1 LSVAPLGLT
10 ERLYGVDPARSCH
23 KGGTGL
29 GLAIT
34 RHIIMRHR
42 GRLTIE
48 STEGLGTR
56 VSVWLPIG

>member
-1 LSVAPLGLT
+1 
-10 ERLYGVDPARSCH
+10 VDQARSRH

-42 GRLTIE
+42 GRLAIE
-48 STEGLGTR
+48 STEGIGTK
-56 VSVWLPIG
+56 VTVWLETG

>member
-1 LSVAPLGLT
+1 
-10 ERLYGVDPARSCH
+10 VDAARSRH

-42 GRLTIE
+42 GRLAIE
-48 STEGLGTR
+48 STEGVGTR
-56 VSVWLPIG
+56 VNVWLPTG